1 MGLVL
6 FIQQRAFVAAL
17 VGSALLGLT
26 IYLVTTKPSYSAFG
40 VLSILGYFFGIRP
53 VYQFYISLRRSWH
66 FHDVVKSKDCAP
78 AAAVPTPLF
87 GTIRHKLNL
96 LLYPGGDLLDD
107 VFAKKYEKYGATHA
121 LHDRFGVPKVI
132 HTIDPANVNAIMR
145 TQADDWR
152 PAKGRANTMY
162 PLAQEGLLN
171 SEGEAWSRNRK
182 LILRHIN
189 TKRVKDVRSAES
201 DVQLLFDTIG
211 PADHDGWT
219 ETVDLLDL
227 FHRLSLDMSTTYLLG
242 TSANSQLTG
251 VFERKRQAAMA
262 EYDLIPNKRD
272 QKMSYGEAYEIVRN
286 YFSWRSKLG
295 SKYWIADSP
304 KYREACATLNDF
316 ADDLIQRA
324 MNARSDNAGKS
335 EDNEHMDSK
344 YGLIDSLVKEIGDP
358 VHIRNLIM
366 DLFIAGQNMTGTLA
380 AWIFAQLSANPDIF
394 DRLRAEVVDKFGTED
409 SPLLP
414 LTWDNLRSCSTM
426 QNVIRETLRM
436 YPLLANIGRNAKCD
450 TVLPRGGGP
459 DGSQPIAVPKGCTVT
474 CNIYLTHRRA
484 EEWGD
489 DEWEFKP
496 DRWIGRKVSF
506 GEYAPFGAG
515 PRICIGQQLA
525 LTEISFVLARMLQRF
540 DGMRVPLGQDN
551 LVKGYR
557 VVVAPKN
564 GVKVQLRRAREGKGE
579 CTSPTLG
586 AQAG

>member
-17 VGSALLGLT
+17 VGSVLLGLT
-26 IYLVTTKPSYSAFG
+26 TALVHRVPTYSAWALPALLSFISG
-40 VLSILGYFFGIRP
+40 VKPLYNL
-53 VYQFYISLRRSWH
+53 YISLKRSRR
-66 FHDVVKSKDCAP
+66 VREYATSKDCAAAP
-78 AAAVPTPLF
+78 ALPTPLF

-107 VFAKKYEKYGATHA
+107 VFAKKYETYGPTHA
-121 LHDRFGVPKVI
+121 LHDRFGVPNVI
-132 HTIDPANVNAIMR
+132 HTIDPANINAIMR
-145 TQADDWR
+145 TQAEDWR
-152 PAKGRANTMY
+152 PAKGRADTMY

-201 DVQLLFDTIG
+201 DVQLLFDAIG
-211 PADHDGWT
+211 SCDHDGWT

-242 TSANSQLTG
+242 TSANAQLTG

-262 EYDLIPNKRD
+262 EVDLVPNKHD
-272 QKMSYGEAYEIVRN
+272 QKMSYGDAYEIVRN

-324 MNARSDNAGKS
+324 MKDRSESVDKLDDITHS
-335 EDNEHMDSK
+335 DSK

-358 VHIRNLIM
+358 VYIRNLIM

-380 AWIFAQLSANPDIF
+380 AWIFAQLSAKPDIF
-394 DRLRAEVVDKFGTED
+394 DRLRAEITAKFGTED

-414 LTWDNLRSCSTM
+414 LTWDNLQSCSTM
-426 QNVIRETLRM
+426 HNVIRETLRM

-459 DGSQPIAVPKGCTVT
+459 DGSQPVAVPQGCTVT
-474 CNIYLTHRRA
+474 CNIYLTHRRT

-489 DEWEFKP
+489 DAWEFRP
-496 DRWIGRKVSF
+496 DRWVGRKVSF

-525 LTEISFVLARMLQRF
+525 LTEISFVMARMLQRF
-540 DGMRVPLGQDN
+540 DAMRTPPGQDN

-564 GVKVQLRRAREGKGE
+564 GVRVQLRRAREEAGG
-579 CTSPTLG
+579 CTTPKLG
-586 AQAG
+586 AQVV